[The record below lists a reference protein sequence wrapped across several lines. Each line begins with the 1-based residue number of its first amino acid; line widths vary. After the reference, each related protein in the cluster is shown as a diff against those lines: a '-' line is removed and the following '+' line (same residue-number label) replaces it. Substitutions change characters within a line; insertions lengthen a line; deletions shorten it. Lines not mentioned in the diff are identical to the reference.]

1 MKKVVV
7 DGEEVIFEGDVPS
20 ETSRI
25 YQLLMEALSEQARVI
40 YSIEVDGEPAT
51 GDTFPETYNEINVV
65 SMSHDELTMKLSI
78 QSLNQLSQTG
88 KTIDAYMKNILT
100 LPWSEVFK
108 RMSEFIDKIQPF
120 AELLDSISPYVDA
133 YSPPWGKDLKKIA
146 EDQAESLEK
155 ILQSFEQGNPA
166 LLSDELANG
175 FIPVFNRSN
184 KIFED
189 KVIPYLKEKVEA
201 EAA

>member
-51 GDTFPETYNEINVV
+51 GDSFPETYNEINVV

-78 QSLNQLSQTG
+78 QSLNQLSETG
-88 KTIDAYMKNILT
+88 KIIEAYMKNILT

-133 YSPPWGKDLKKIA
+133 YAPPWGKDLKKIA

-184 KIFED
+184 KIFEN

>member
-51 GDTFPETYNEINVV
+51 GDTFPEKYNEINVV

-78 QSLNQLSQTG
+78 QSLNQLSETG
-88 KTIDAYMKNILT
+88 KIIEAYMKNILT

-133 YSPPWGKDLKKIA
+133 YAPPWGKDLKKIA

-155 ILQSFEQGNPA
+155 ILQSFEQGNTA

-184 KIFED
+184 KIFEN

>member
-1 MKKVVV
+1 
-7 DGEEVIFEGDVPS
+7 
-20 ETSRI
+20 
-25 YQLLMEALSEQARVI
+25 
-40 YSIEVDGEPAT
+40 
-51 GDTFPETYNEINVV
+51 
-65 SMSHDELTMKLSI
+65 
-78 QSLNQLSQTG
+78 
-88 KTIDAYMKNILT
+88 MKNILT

-133 YSPPWGKDLKKIA
+133 YAPPWGKDLKKIA

>member
-1 MKKVVV
+1 M
-7 DGEEVIFEGDVPS
+7 PS

-155 ILQSFEQGNPA
+155 YYNHSSKEIQPFFQMNWLMVLF
-166 LLSDELANG
+166 
-175 FIPVFNRSN
+175 R
-184 KIFED
+184 
-189 KVIPYLKEKVEA
+189 YLTGQIKFLRIK
-201 EAA
+201 